1 MKVKNK
7 LAGMLA
13 FVLLLCAVIVPMS
26 VMAASDPDNGDWE
39 AESVTL
45 RNTSE
50 AELMVRSGSI
60 NNVGFG
66 FFEDENPFTAEQTWS
81 HGYPWD
87 PREGAAKGTDRI
99 MLGTGYTGEN
109 LDGYSMQWEQD
120 AEGAATRAIE
130 LKYDA
135 KGIAVDNAMLQI
147 CVDDF
152 QAINW
157 GSHFSV
163 TLNGKDAPF
172 ISEVLNHIDQTG
184 PVVQIISIEI
194 PQRFYSDI
202 ASGSLS
208 VYINETTGLGDGFA
222 IDFVKLLVNYSR
234 SAYISTVEGVVRDE
248 YGNPMAGATV
258 RVLGTKNVVKTG
270 PNGQFTAEVVSGL
283 NAFRASK
290 DGYIEAYDFTI
301 APAGKT
307 VSINDLWMIPGKGQ
321 PDTNYSYFADGDA
334 WSDASVWATAELE
347 KAESMG
353 LIPDS
358 LYGEDLT
365 KPVTRAEFAAV
376 AVKVY
381 ESLTGA
387 KALPALNNPFRDTQD
402 VEVLKA
408 YNANLVA
415 GLSAD
420 RFAPNVLLNREQ
432 AATML
437 TRAFKKATIVGWSL
451 ANDGSF
457 KLTYTKTGTFA
468 DDAKISSWAKESVY
482 FMAANGII
490 AGTGNNNFSPRA
502 ITPAEE
508 AANYAS
514 ATREQ
519 ALVIAVRMVENLK

>member
-1 MKVKNK
+1 MKMKAVSMF
-7 LAGMLA
+7 MLA
-13 FVLLLCAVIVPMS
+13 LLLCAVIAPLS
-26 VMAASDPDNGDWE
+26 ALAISDPDNGDWDL
-39 AESVTL
+39 ESVTL

-66 FFEDENPFTAEQTWS
+66 FYEDENPFTAEHTWS
-81 HGYPWD
+81 HPYPWE
-87 PREGAAKGTDRI
+87 PREGAADGTDRI
-99 MLGTGYTGEN
+99 MLGTAYKGES
-109 LDGYSMQWEQD
+109 LDGYSYQWEQD
-120 AEGAATRAIE
+120 AAGATTRAVK
-130 LKYDA
+130 LNYDMS
-135 KGIAVDNAMLQI
+135 GIAVENAMLQI

-157 GSHFSV
+157 GTDFTV
-163 TLNGKDAPF
+163 TLNGKEAPF

-184 PVVQIISIEI
+184 PVVQIISIEV
-194 PQRFYSDI
+194 PQRFYSEI

-208 VYINETTGLGDGFA
+208 ISINETTGLGDGFA
-222 IDFVKLLVNYSR
+222 IDFIKLLVNYSR
-234 SAYISTVEGVVRDE
+234 STYISTVEGVVRDE
-248 YGNPMAGATV
+248 SGNPMAGATV
-258 RVLGTKNVVKTG
+258 RVLGTKNTVKTG

-290 DGYIEAYDFTI
+290 DGYVESYDFVI
-301 APAGKT
+301 APAGQT
-307 VSINDLWMIPGKGQ
+307 VSMKDLWLLPGKGQ

-334 WSDASVWATAELE
+334 WSDASVWATKELE
-347 KAESMG
+347 KADSMG
-353 LIPDS
+353 IIPDS

-365 KPVTRAEFAAV
+365 KPITRAEFAAV

-381 ESLTGA
+381 ESLSGST
-387 KALPALNNPFRDTQD
+387 ALPVVNNPFNDTKD
-402 VEVLKA
+402 IEVLKA
-408 YNANLVA
+408 YNVNLVA

-420 RFAPNVLLNREQ
+420 RFAPNALLNREQ

-437 TRAFKKATIVGWSL
+437 TRAFKKATITGWSL
-451 ANDGSF
+451 ANDGQF
-457 KLTYTKTGTFA
+457 KLSYTKPAAFA

-502 ITPAEE
+502 TTPAEE
-508 AANYAS
+508 AKNYAS

-519 ALVIAVRMVENLK
+519 ALVIAVRMIENLK